1 MTVIPFDERPPSSR
15 SSLAAWPETPGGQ
28 PPADDKKAQAVAE
41 LLEHG
46 ILSHAFGQHGE
57 YKVRTT
63 MTTRQSWQY
72 RCCVL
77 RHGKAIK
84 GAFFPII
91 VEHQPITPRVRIR
104 PLGTEDMRLNFA
116 QEAVDVHFTRC
127 AALQEYLM
135 LSALYD
141 QAPSQSWGW
150 YTLLVPLIGITIV
163 VAYGFWAHAFRI
175 DTGQPPGSLS
185 PLVADRLP
193 TREAWNVPI
202 PTPSGVGSRSSANG
216 QGGTLGPIDSAE
228 VPKAVRVNDLLA
240 PQGPPEKTDQASRA
254 STPGASPGSAAAD
267 VQAGDILHLTGW
279 VHRISRAPD
288 GTYHLHVSPNRHSG
302 ARVLVATV
310 PPPDQANGSPGS
322 QAQLQT
328 VRTFIR
334 QQLLRQQEPSLRGS
348 VMQRPIFVQLTGQLS
363 VPVTPP
369 TAPSQ
374 GRRSQTAA
382 ARWEIRPLLEVEFAT
397 PSEPS
402 DRYRS
407 Q

>member
-1 MTVIPFDERPPSSR
+1 MTVIPFDERPSSR

-28 PPADDKKAQAVAE
+28 PPADDRKEQAVAE

-46 ILSHAFGQHGE
+46 VLSHAFGPHGE
-57 YKVRTT
+57 HKVRTT
-63 MTTRQSWQY
+63 MTTRQTWQY

-91 VEHQPITPRVRIR
+91 VEHQPPTPRGSIR
-104 PLGTEDMRLNFA
+104 PLGAEDIRLSFA

-127 AALQEYLM
+127 AALREYLV

-141 QAPSQSWGW
+141 QPQTQSRGW
-150 YTLLVPLIGITIV
+150 YTLLAPLIGIVVV
-163 VAYGFWAHAFRI
+163 VAYGFWAHAVRT
-175 DTGQPPGSLS
+175 DSGQPPGSPS
-185 PLVADRLP
+185 PVVADQLP
-193 TREAWNVPI
+193 TGEPWDVPL
-202 PTPSGVGSRSSANG
+202 PGSSRTTSRNTVNG
-216 QGGTLGPIDSAE
+216 QGGTLGPIDPAE
-228 VPKAVRVNDLLA
+228 MPKTVSIADLLA
-240 PQGPPEKTDQASRA
+240 LQGPPEKADHAFRA
-254 STPGASPGSAAAD
+254 SSPGSAASD
-267 VQAGDILHLTGW
+267 IQVGDMLHVTGW
-279 VHRISRAPD
+279 IHRISRASD
-288 GTYHLHVSPNRHSG
+288 STYHLYVSPNRKAG
-302 ARVLVATV
+302 ARVLVATA
-310 PPPDQANGSPGS
+310 PPPTQDQGSPVG

-363 VPVTPP
+363 IPATPP
-369 TAPSQ
+369 TAPSR

-382 ARWEIRPLLEVEFAT
+382 PRWEIRPILEVQFAT
-397 PSEPS
+397 PSEFS
-402 DRYRS
+402 DRSRS